1 MKETDL
7 TERQEDFLIEYW
19 RLSLRL
25 EMPPTV
31 REIAECS
38 TWNAQQLLDQ
48 LIKKGYLSRTSRK
61 SRGTRLTAKARD
73 WLEIKS

>member
-25 EMPPTV
+25 ECPPTV
-31 REIAECS
+31 REIGECS

-61 SRGTRLTAKARD
+61 SRGTRLTEKARD
-73 WLEIKS
+73 WLEIK

>member
-1 MKETDL
+1 MKEEEL
-7 TERQEDFLIEYW
+7 TERQEEFLIEYW

-31 REIAECS
+31 REIGECS

-48 LIKKGYLSRTSRK
+48 LIRKGYLSRTSRK
-61 SRGTRLTAKARD
+61 SRGTRLTEKSRD
-73 WLEIKS
+73 WLEIK